1 LVEFEVATPIFR
13 ASSTRMPIL
22 EDLSMSL
29 DSPVNPESNPSQ
41 LDSVGSAVR
50 WTLGNLDQA
59 FDQAF
64 DEAFRTCTAIHT
76 VLLDELGRVA
86 GTEGASQEVSG
97 GEQGNGAA
105 EVSRFR
111 SCEGPIADGE
121 PGEGLRSG
129 EGPAGTNP

>member
-1 LVEFEVATPIFR
+1 LVEFRVATAIFR

-29 DSPVNPESNPSQ
+29 DSPVNPESNSSQ

-59 FDQAF
+59 FDQAL
-64 DEAFRTCTAIHT
+64 DEAFRTCTTIHA
-76 VLLDELGRVA
+76 VLRDELGRAA
-86 GTEGASQEVSG
+86 GPEGVSQEASG
-97 GEQGNGAA
+97 GEQGSVAA
-105 EVSRFR
+105 EVRRFR

-121 PGEGLRSG
+121 PGEGLCPG
-129 EGPAGTNP
+129 EGPAGTNS